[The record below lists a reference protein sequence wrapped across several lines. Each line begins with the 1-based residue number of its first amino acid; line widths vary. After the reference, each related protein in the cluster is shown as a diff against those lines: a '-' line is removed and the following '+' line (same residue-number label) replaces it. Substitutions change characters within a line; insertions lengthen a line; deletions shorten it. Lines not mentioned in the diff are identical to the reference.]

1 MKWAVC
7 VYRVLF
13 AAFIVVAPGLRAQA
27 QTPPSSFEIPQTGVT
42 FTTGDA
48 WVQNGRAVR
57 LYGVQACLRGTTFSN
72 QAGAKT
78 DCGEAS
84 LAYLAA
90 LVRDA
95 RPRCTP
101 VAKIERP
108 PTMLVVC
115 SAQIGASTLDLGT
128 ILITEGF
135 AFAAFDSNAKPV
147 YMPYLVAEILAKQ
160 RKAGLWA
167 APDLPHPTAILLRA
181 LGVQR

>member
-1 MKWAVC
+1 
-7 VYRVLF
+7 LF
-13 AAFIVVAPGLRAQA
+13 AAFVIVASGHRALA
-27 QTPPSSFEIPQTGVT
+27 QSHTPPPSFEIPQTGVT

-48 WVQNGRAVR
+48 WVQNGQAIR
-57 LYGVQACLRGTTFSN
+57 LYGVQACLRGTTFTN
-72 QAGAKT
+72 LAGAKT

-101 VAKIERP
+101 VAKIEQP
-108 PTMLVVC
+108 STTLVVC
-115 SAQIGASTLDLGT
+115 SAEIGGSTLDLGT

-167 APDLPHPTAILLRA
+167 ATVLPHPVPILLRA
-181 LGVQR
+181 SGGQR